1 MSFTKKGGAFE
12 LLAKDFLERI
22 LTELKYDIVRSR
34 GQNSGTQDGYDNL
47 VVVVDHNFK
56 RRLIYVECKD
66 YSTKLGFADAME
78 KIPHIISTHGKIDL
92 LLFIS
97 PLMDFSN
104 PNEDT
109 KLEGFYQI
117 LADRCPVE
125 FLTPNAFVREYF
137 SLYPDLYQQLYD
149 EPAVEPDSYE
159 REKYLNKFEKLIFS
173 DNRLKKI
180 IINDSNRKEY
190 IGKLD
195 KNEYHIDR
203 TVRYQFERSPFDW
216 EENEQS
222 LSTEEAISRS
232 KWGVVLLGNPGYG
245 KTSELQ
251 QLAVRLWGQGE
262 GRAWIPK
269 YENLR
274 DFHSGTLIEEF
285 LPEDFRHIGALLLI
299 LDGIDE
305 VYDITDFTNK
315 LRRFSSEH
323 HKLLEDGSLKI
334 LISCRTNIY
343 LKYIKS
349 IQGMDA
355 VFLNGVTEGG
365 AIRFLHRRFNIDPL
379 NRKEFD
385 FWHYRDI
392 LENPFYLVLIGLSFA
407 DDKKIYL
414 SRAKLIEAY
423 LARRLEDDFNEKNR
437 NDPTF
442 NKEEQLQVATR
453 MAVAMEAMQ
462 RSELKEN
469 EIRTFLKPGDNFSKN
484 PFLEQNPSC
493 TWSFEHKNIQ
503 EYLTASFL
511 SRLAFR
517 EVIDFINIGEGFNRV
532 HPSWYNVVA
541 FLLNIGFDKAEYL
554 LLVNWLITNDI
565 ELLFGAEPDFVQD
578 QTKDKAFQA
587 FFQSR
592 VLDQALWVEN
602 TTVLAEFGNTSAN
615 VEYLLGILKNSSLN
629 LRVRISASSLLRDMG
644 KIRSYHSQ
652 IEEVVLQVVGEF
664 KGNSHD
670 FVYLMENV
678 LKLMLELPDPFL
690 APLLKSVIAELR
702 EFDQREVVRSLL
714 NGITGENL
722 YLHIDYILEIL
733 GKAIKEKPWNY
744 SSKYGTILSTKEK
757 IFEIF
762 CQVKDPVLL
771 LQIFGFLIERH
782 NNYELKEKL
791 ITSFLIRLKPIFANN
806 VVLIGR
812 ELVEILTEAVSRGKI
827 RHFEDDLLIELVK
840 ECKLERQVYKRLVP
854 HALAH
859 PHVVYFLAEMPSAEA
874 FDMILEAFRQGLLND
889 RFINSYRKIIANHED
904 IDHAIAFEHRVE
916 AESGHK
922 FSDHINKAKR
932 KETVR
937 WHKNREQRDF
947 DVMFD
952 ITALLSQMRRIYEF
966 LGVSRL
972 SQQKMDTF
980 SKSYYDDN
988 ALQKEINPYAKDLL
1002 GELIS
1007 KKYNGKKMLPL
1018 NDLEGAFGTC
1028 ELARME
1034 NIASV
1039 LPVKD
1044 RVNKV
1049 VRLEQ
1054 REVILNWCLSNQQ
1067 LVLDHY
1073 GENAGTN
1080 NKSHDLAIGL
1090 LFKFQRYFKFKEL
1103 EQKVLLELIWEGID
1117 HEKLNLDYL
1126 EGVIP
1131 NEIINGHLFSL
1142 LEGKNLNL
1150 MGRFMLL
1157 EYLKSNGQTFNISEV
1172 TLKEQVIDELNYGN
1186 SYFPKQTVKLFFK
1199 DDVVFLKQLLE
1210 LFAFDSR
1217 HKYFI
1222 PFVLDL
1228 LKELDGVD
1236 DVNRF
1241 ISSNYDKV
1249 IASKIMNEKEL
1260 FSLMVKNNNPLAF
1273 KKLGQMMKQPYH
1285 GEAVVSGYDG
1295 SWKGYTNKDS
1305 IDDVLAIVEIGQSGV
1320 TSPSLFDDTSS
1331 FIRMATETLL
1341 SIAKAHDAQT
1351 CLEIMEKFSA
1361 KNFIMA
1367 TDNDVYFLN
1376 GFKNDL
1382 DESYCN
1388 HISKPLPLSATV
1400 GLLEK
1405 HRFNLI

>member
-22 LTELKYDIVRSR
+22 LTELKYEVVRSR
-34 GQNSGTQDGYDNL
+34 SQNSGTQDGYDNL
-47 VVVVDHNFK
+47 VVVVDSRFK
-56 RRLIYVECKD
+56 RHLIYVECKD
-66 YSTKLGFADAME
+66 YSTKLGYADALE
-78 KIPHIISTHGKIDL
+78 KIPHIISTHGNIDL

-97 PLMDFSN
+97 PLRDFSN

-109 KLEGFYQI
+109 KLEGFYQV
-117 LADRCPVE
+117 LAGPCPME

-137 SLYPDLYQQLYD
+137 SLYPDLYEQLYD
-149 EPAVEPDSYE
+149 ETPVELDAYE
-159 REKYLNKFEKLIFS
+159 RGKWLNKFEKLIFS
-173 DNRLKKI
+173 DKRLKKI
-180 IINDSNRKEY
+180 IINDGDRKEY

-195 KNEYHIDR
+195 RNEFHIDR
-203 TVRYQFERSPFDW
+203 TVRYQFESSPFDW

-222 LSTEEAISRS
+222 LSIEEAISRS
-232 KWGVVLLGNPGYG
+232 KWGAVLLGNPGYG

-251 QLAVRLWGQGE
+251 QLAVRLWEQGE
-262 GRAWIPK
+262 DRAWIPR
-269 YENLR
+269 YEHLR

-285 LPEDFRHIGALLLI
+285 LMEDFRRIGSLLLI

-305 VYDITDFTNK
+305 VHDITDFTNK

-323 HKLLEDGSLKI
+323 SKLLEDGSLKI

-349 IQGMDA
+349 IEGMDA

-365 AIRFLHRRFNIDPL
+365 AIRFLHRKFNIDPL

-385 FWHYRDI
+385 FWRYKDI
-392 LENPFYLVLIGLSFA
+392 LENPFYLMLIGLSFSE
-407 DDKKIYL
+407 DKKIYL

-423 LARRLEDDFNEKNR
+423 LDSRLEDDFKEKNR

-442 NKEEQLQVATR
+442 NKEDQLQIAR
-453 MAVAMEAMQ
+453 RLSVAMEAMQ

-484 PFLEQNPSC
+484 PFLEQNPSG

-511 SRLAFR
+511 ARLPFR

-541 FLLNIGFDKAEYL
+541 FLLNIGFDKDEYL

-592 VLDQALWVEN
+592 VLDQALWIEN
-602 TTVLAEFGNTSAN
+602 TTVLAEFGNTYTN

-644 KIRSYHSQ
+644 KTGSYHSQ
-652 IEEVVLQVVGEF
+652 IEEIVLQVVGEF
-664 KGNSHD
+664 KGNSHH

-678 LKLMLELPDPFL
+678 LKLMLELPSPFL
-690 APLLKSVIAELR
+690 APLFKSVIAELR

-762 CQVKDPVLL
+762 CQVKNPALL

-791 ITSFLIRLKPIFANN
+791 ITSFLVHLKPIFANN
-806 VVLIGR
+806 VVLIGK
-812 ELVEILTEAVSRGKI
+812 EVVEILTEAVSRGKI

-840 ECKLERQVYKRLVP
+840 ECKLERQVYERLLP

-859 PHVVYFLAEMPSAEA
+859 PNVVYFLAEMPSTGA
-874 FDMILEAFRQGLLND
+874 FDIILTAFREGILNE
-889 RFINSYRKIIANHED
+889 RFINAYRNIICNHED
-904 IDHAIAFEHRVE
+904 IDLAIAFEHRVE
-916 AESGHK
+916 AESVYR
-922 FSDHINKAKR
+922 FSDHINKAK
-932 KETVR
+932 KTEIFQ

-952 ITALLSQMRRIYEF
+952 VMALLSQMKRVYEF

-972 SQQKMDTF
+972 SQRKMDAF
-980 SKSYYDDN
+980 SMSYYDDDV
-988 ALQKEINPYAKDLL
+988 LQKEINAYAKDLL
-1002 GELIS
+1002 WELIS
-1007 KKYNGKKMLPL
+1007 KNFKGKKTLSMDDLEEVFKTHELSRMEDIATGLPL
-1018 NDLEGAFGTC
+1018 
-1028 ELARME
+1028 
-1034 NIASV
+1034 
-1039 LPVKD
+1039 KD
-1044 RVNKV
+1044 RVNKL
-1049 VRLEQ
+1049 VRPEQ
-1054 REVILNWCLSNQQ
+1054 REVILEWCLSNQQ
-1067 LVLDHY
+1067 LVLDYY

-1080 NKSHDLAIGL
+1080 DKSHDLTIGL
-1090 LFKFQRYFKFKEL
+1090 LFKFQRYFKFREL

-1117 HEKLNLDYL
+1117 HEKLNLDYM

-1131 NEIINGHLFSL
+1131 NEIINGHLLSL
-1142 LEGKNLNL
+1142 LEGNNLNL

-1157 EYLKSNGQTFNISEV
+1157 EYLKSNGQTFKINEV
-1172 TLKEQVIDELNYGN
+1172 TLKEQVIYELNYGN
-1186 SYFPKQTVKLFFK
+1186 SYFPKQAVKLFFK
-1199 DDVVFLKQLLE
+1199 DDVGFLKQLLE

-1222 PFVLDL
+1222 LFVLDL
-1228 LKELDGVD
+1228 LKESDGVD

-1241 ISSNYDKV
+1241 ISSNYDKFIV
-1249 IASKIMNEKEL
+1249 SEIMNKKEM

-1305 IDDVLAIVEIGQSGV
+1305 IENLLAIVEIGQSGV
-1320 TSPSLFDDTSS
+1320 TSPSLFDDNSS

-1361 KNFIMA
+1361 KNFKMA

-1405 HRFNLI
+1405 YRFNLI